1 MFDNNG
7 TKLLDRKCDIGIAT
21 HDNNIVLLNQIKYK
35 IRINIIFDII
45 DHIFVASDLIL
56 LLILYTTAK
65 GADIS
70 TKGYIISP
78 NHILFSKNM
87 CNTPYFRTT
96 VKVYNSK
103 IKMILYKIFFISFYQ
118 YGIKI

>member
-1 MFDNNG
+1 MAN
-7 TKLLDRKCDIGIAT
+7 R
-21 HDNNIVLLNQIKYK
+21 IVLNTVSYHGAGAIKE
-35 IRINIIFDII
+35 I
-45 DHIFVASDLIL
+45 DNVANTKGFKHIFVASDLIL

-87 CNTPYFRTT
+87 CNTPYFITT

-103 IKMILYKIFFISFYQ
+103 TKMILYKIFFISFYQ
-118 YGIKI
+118 YGIRI